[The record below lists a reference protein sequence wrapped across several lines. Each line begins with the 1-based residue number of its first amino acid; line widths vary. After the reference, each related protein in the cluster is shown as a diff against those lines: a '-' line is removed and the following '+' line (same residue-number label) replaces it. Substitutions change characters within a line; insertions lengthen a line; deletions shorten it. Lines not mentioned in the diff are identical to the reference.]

1 MNPVFKPGPR
11 GTLTVR
17 FPAIY
22 AQLIAGLF
30 GELISLLDDG
40 QEPSTEVMR
49 ALGQVTRRAT
59 AMAIFTLGIA
69 QRAHLTAH
77 QN

>member
-1 MNPVFKPGPR
+1 
-11 GTLTVR
+11 
-17 FPAIY
+17 
-22 AQLIAGLF
+22 
-30 GELISLLDDG
+30 
-40 QEPSTEVMR
+40 MR

-69 QRAHLTAH
+69 QRAHLAAH